1 MNESEVDSYYCDLVN
16 EKRVVEEI
24 FYEDFLIKIEL
35 IKIIVYG
42 IVEDEYDGNRNGM
55 EDGRDVWINSIVFIL
70 LLFLEEGSVR
80 VDDFF

>member
-42 IVEDEYDGNRNGM
+42 IVEDEYDGSRNGM
-55 EDGRDVWINSIVFIL
+55 EDGSDVWINSIVFIL
-70 LLFLEEGSVR
+70 LLFLEEGSVS